1 MARNRIFYPVNA
13 LFVGPSGSFP
23 ATGQHFQSGNSGI
36 NYVKQLHRI
45 QSANFSFNISRT
57 DINQFGA
64 VAAVGREIIQ
74 QPTVNLDF
82 SYYVNSVANEDF
94 IGMYVEADNLSCVKN
109 LLDKSRDEKNYF
121 LAIAPEGQDQIGWS
135 GQSSVIGIGNG
146 FISSYSTEA
155 SVGGIPT
162 ASVSIEGLN
171 IKFDTTST
179 GINIPAINPVDGTS
193 ISTWKATIPTGVSG
207 VAGTVSA
214 LRPGDIEFTLAQPDF
229 GPLISDAKIQSYNIS
244 FDLSRENLE
253 KIGSRFAFSKEI
265 QFPVTV
271 SFSVTANMGD
281 LTTGSLNSILGTDN
295 TYDAT
300 IKLREANLVA
310 GAGAVA
316 VQYQLKKLKLDSQ
329 DFSNDIGSS
338 SSVTMNFSTQISG
351 PQDTTVGLFITGKK

>member
-13 LFVGPSGSFP
+13 LFAGPTP
-23 ATGQHFQSGNSGI
+23 CTGQHLSSGTSGT
-36 NYVKQLHRI
+36 NLVKQLHRI

-57 DINQFGA
+57 DINQLGA

-82 SYYVNSVANEDF
+82 SYYVNSVHNEDA
-94 IGMYVEADNLSCVKN
+94 IGMYVESDNLSCVKN
-109 LLDKSRDEKNYF
+109 LLDKSKDEKNYF
-121 LAIAPEGQDQIGWS
+121 LAIAPEGQDQIGWT

-146 FISSYSTEA
+146 YISSYSTEA

-162 ASVSIEGLN
+162 ASVSVEGLN
-171 IKFDTTST
+171 IKFDTSST
-179 GINIPAINPVDGTS
+179 GIGLPSINPQDGLSATGF
-193 ISTWKATIPTGVSG
+193 KAWIPQATSG

-214 LRPGDIEFTLAQPDF
+214 LRPGDIEFSLDQPNF
-229 GPLISDAKIQSYNIS
+229 GPLITDAKIQSYNIS

-281 LTTGSLNSILGTDN
+281 LTTGSLNAILGTDN
-295 TYDAT
+295 TYNA
-300 IKLREANLVA
+300 IIRLREANLTP

-316 VQYQLKKLKLDSQ
+316 VKYELKSLKLDSQ
-329 DFSNDIGSS
+329 DYSNDIGSS